1 MIKTYP
7 RKNDFF
13 IKQGRYKN
21 NSSSGSFSITSQS
34 FEIKFIKK
42 KKFSNANR
50 IGLLYCFIE
59 NHQDLVNSSPNEIH
73 R

>member
-1 MIKTYP
+1 MQNLHD
-7 RKNDFF
+7 KNEED
-13 IKQGRYKN
+13 IRIIRYKN

-50 IGLLYCFIE
+50 IALLYCFIE

>member
-1 MIKTYP
+1 MQNLHD
-7 RKNDFF
+7 KNEED
-13 IKQGRYKN
+13 IRIIRYKN